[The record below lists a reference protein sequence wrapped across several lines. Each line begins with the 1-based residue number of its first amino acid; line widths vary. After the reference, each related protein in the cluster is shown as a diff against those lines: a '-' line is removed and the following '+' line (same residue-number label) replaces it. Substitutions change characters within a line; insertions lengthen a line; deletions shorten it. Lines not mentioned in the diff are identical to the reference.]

1 MLSSSLLLIEA
12 EVAFALV
19 WEEGTTLYCG
29 DSSAAIITASTST
42 FLLSAV
48 AVASTSVDSTNDSVV
63 GSSAIDGDKDP
74 SGNELSDEA
83 TYGAVDMD
91 DDGGMSMRDDEPSP

>member
-19 WEEGTTLYCG
+19 WEEGTTLYFG
-29 DSSAAIITASTST
+29 DSSSAIITAST
-42 FLLSAV
+42 FLSAV

-74 SGNELSDEA
+74 SGDELSDEA
-83 TYGAVDMD
+83 TYGAVDTD

>member
-29 DSSAAIITASTST
+29 DSSAAIIAAST
-42 FLLSAV
+42 FLSAV
-48 AVASTSVDSTNDSVV
+48 AVTSTSVDSTNDSVV

-91 DDGGMSMRDDEPSP
+91 DDGGMSMRDDESSP

>member
-19 WEEGTTLYCG
+19 WEGGTTLYCG
-29 DSSAAIITASTST
+29 DSSAAIITAST
-42 FLLSAV
+42 FLSAV

-74 SGNELSDEA
+74 SGDELSDEA
-83 TYGAVDMD
+83 TYGAVDTD